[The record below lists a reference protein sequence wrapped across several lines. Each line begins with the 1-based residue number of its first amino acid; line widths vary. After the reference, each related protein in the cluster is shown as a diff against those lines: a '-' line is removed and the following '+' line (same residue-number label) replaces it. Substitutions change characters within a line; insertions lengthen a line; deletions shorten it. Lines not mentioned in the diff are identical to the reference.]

1 MPASG
6 GQDGPDGVSREGEP
20 GEDTRDCDYAGHER
34 TTLGI
39 DSLSNMRQT
48 LAVCWVLAS
57 LVVSL
62 VEGDCT
68 LAETRVMQ
76 AKFSNCSRM
85 VTQNTEDICQLLE
98 NVVVE
103 CGKNWLSCYSEREV
117 RKMRDLHIVHL
128 IRSYEENNNLDD
140 CLVVKEYRWASLG
153 ILQIILLAR
162 EILFFLPSD
171 ENCGIQVA
179 VKILTSLFQRVR
191 TGRGGGG

>member
-1 MPASG
+1 
-6 GQDGPDGVSREGEP
+6 
-20 GEDTRDCDYAGHER
+20 
-34 TTLGI
+34 
-39 DSLSNMRQT
+39 MRQT
-48 LAVCWVLAS
+48 LAVCWVLAT
-57 LVVSL
+57 LLVSL
-62 VEGDCT
+62 VTGDCT

-128 IRSYEENNNLDD
+128 IRSYEENNNLED
-140 CLVVKEYRWASLG
+140 CLVVKEYRWAALC

-162 EILFFLPSD
+162 EILFFLQTRIADHKLP
-171 ENCGIQVA
+171 
-179 VKILTSLFQRVR
+179 
-191 TGRGGGG
+191 